1 MSLGCSSGAALVVRR
16 RRQLAAMKLT
26 RSSGWPLGHAAV
38 ASRRRGLGKGTG
50 PCARAAWSSHAEEVV
65 RGRAASYGLLWLDP
79 ERAIEPL
86 ELLEAQLGADITVCG
101 GELGM
106 SGRAADEHR
115 ILDTAGDDAA
125 GERRACGERT
135 TDQTPT
141 VARHGC
147 PEGSAPCAW
156 SEGTKKPSVWRAFVA
171 RPERFEL
178 PTFGSV
184 DRRSIQL
191 SYGREVA
198 KCSREDPRARRPA
211 QTPDRRELRPA
222 PGPISTS
229 KQRRGRDS
237 NPR

>member
-135 TDQTPT
+135 TDQTPRLPVM
-141 VARHGC
+141 VARK
-147 PEGSAPCAW
+147 GSAPCAW
-156 SEGTKKPSVWRAFVA
+156 SRGNEKTLRLEVFRNAPGEIRTPDLRFR
-171 RPERFEL
+171 RPTLYPAEL
-178 PTFGSV
+178 
-184 DRRSIQL
+184 
-191 SYGREVA
+191 
-198 KCSREDPRARRPA
+198 RARGG
-211 QTPDRRELRPA
+211 QV
-222 PGPISTS
+222 
-229 KQRRGRDS
+229 
-237 NPR
+237 